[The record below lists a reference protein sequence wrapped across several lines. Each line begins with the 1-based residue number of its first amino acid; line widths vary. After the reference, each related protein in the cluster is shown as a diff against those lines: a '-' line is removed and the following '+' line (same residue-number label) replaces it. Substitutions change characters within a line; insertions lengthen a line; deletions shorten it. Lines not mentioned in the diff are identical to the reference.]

1 MACVHIAHDCLV
13 GENTT
18 MANVSTLGGHVQ
30 LGECV
35 NLGGGVMVH
44 QFGKIGSHAFV
55 GGGYRVVQDVPP
67 FIIAAGEPLRFGG
80 INKIG
85 LQRRGFSDEKRALI
99 KKAYRTYFVSK
110 INRTDAL
117 NKIKSELPAT
127 DEIKEIVQFIENSER
142 GII

>member
-1 MACVHIAHDCLV
+1 MACAHIAHDCLV

-55 GGGYRVVQDVPP
+55 GGGYRVEQDVPP
-67 FIIAAGEPLRFGG
+67 FIIAAGEPLRVGG
-80 INKIG
+80 IN
-85 LQRRGFSDEKRALI
+85 
-99 KKAYRTYFVSK
+99 
-110 INRTDAL
+110 
-117 NKIKSELPAT
+117 
-127 DEIKEIVQFIENSER
+127 
-142 GII
+142 